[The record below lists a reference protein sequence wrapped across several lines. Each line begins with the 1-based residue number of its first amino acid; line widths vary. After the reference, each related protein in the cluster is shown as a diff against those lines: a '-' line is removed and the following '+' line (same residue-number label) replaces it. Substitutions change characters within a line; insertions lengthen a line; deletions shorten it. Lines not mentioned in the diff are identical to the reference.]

1 MSSCPTCSCLSCPDH
16 SRVLKDLATR
26 TCPSSL
32 SDAQWELIAPL
43 LPAPASSA
51 GRGRRPEKWPR
62 RLVLDAV
69 FYVVRGG
76 IPWHALPAGFP
87 PGGHRLRL
95 LRALQPRRVWRRV
108 HDALREQERAGRG
121 RDPVPTAA
129 VTGSQSVQ
137 GSHTVPRACR
147 GYDAGKRTNGR
158 KRHLAVDTNGL
169 VLTVLVTAAGVQD
182 RDGAI
187 RLLTDLKDRFSR
199 VRGVGRRRLRRPSGG
214 PGRAGAR
221 AGRRDRQALPGH
233 QRVPGPEQEWGR

>member
-51 GRGRRPEKWPR
+51 GRGGRPEKWPR

-108 HDALREQERAGRG
+108 HDALREQVKSGPRARPRPHGRG
-121 RDPVPTAA
+121 HRLPVR
-129 VTGSQSVQ
+129 TGIT
-137 GSHTVPRACR
+137 HRPPR
-147 GYDAGKRTNGR
+147 
-158 KRHLAVDTNGL
+158 LPGL
-169 VLTVLVTAAGVQD
+169 
-182 RDGAI
+182 
-187 RLLTDLKDRFSR
+187 
-199 VRGVGRRRLRRPSGG
+199 RRRQADQ
-214 PGRAGAR
+214 RAGADR
-221 AGRRDRQALPGH
+221 AGHRRRRA
-233 QRVPGPEQEWGR
+233 GP

>member
-147 GYDAGKRTNGR
+147 GYGEHRMSIDWA
-158 KRHLAVDTNGL
+158 
-169 VLTVLVTAAGVQD
+169 
-182 RDGAI
+182 
-187 RLLTDLKDRFSR
+187 SP
-199 VRGVGRRRLRRPSGG
+199 PS
-214 PGRAGAR
+214 PAPAGATTP
-221 AGRRDRQALPGH
+221 AS
-233 QRVPGPEQEWGR
+233 GPTGASGTWLWTPTGWC

>member
-121 RDPVPTAA
+121 RDPSPRPR
-129 VTGSQSVQ
+129 SQAPSPYRD
-137 GSHTVPRACR
+137 HT
-147 GYDAGKRTNGR
+147 
-158 KRHLAVDTNGL
+158 
-169 VLTVLVTAAGVQD
+169 
-182 RDGAI
+182 
-187 RLLTDLKDRFSR
+187 
-199 VRGVGRRRLRRPSGG
+199 PS
-214 PGRAGAR
+214 PAPAGATTP
-221 AGRRDRQALPGH
+221 AS
-233 QRVPGPEQEWGR
+233 GPTGASGTWLWTPTGWC

>member
-1 MSSCPTCSCLSCPDH
+1 MSSRPTCSCLSCPDH

-121 RDPVPTAA
+121 RDPSHGRGHRLPVR
-129 VTGSQSVQ
+129 TGIT
-137 GSHTVPRACR
+137 HRPPR
-147 GYDAGKRTNGR
+147 
-158 KRHLAVDTNGL
+158 LPGL
-169 VLTVLVTAAGVQD
+169 
-182 RDGAI
+182 
-187 RLLTDLKDRFSR
+187 
-199 VRGVGRRRLRRPSGG
+199 RRRQADQRAQAA
-214 PGRAGAR
+214 PGCGHQRAGADR
-221 AGRRDRQALPGH
+221 AGHRRRRA
-233 QRVPGPEQEWGR
+233 GP